1 MPGPSR
7 GTGSSPE
14 VAAAPG
20 RLSILLQ
27 ELVRAPGE
35 DLHRAWQK
43 RLAPGEIVA
52 RFEILRE
59 IGRGGFG
66 VVYEALDQQLGRSV
80 AFKTLRPART
90 SQELSA
96 DWIRNEAEAVARLDD
111 PAIVTLYDVG
121 TCDSGP
127 FLVEELLRGETLDVR
142 LRSGP
147 LPAREAVAIALD
159 IARGL
164 AHAHRRGVLHRDLK
178 PANVFLTDDGR
189 VKLLDFGLAHLLG
202 TRGVHGAGTPAYMA
216 PEQLRGEAIDAR
228 ADVFALGATLFEAVS
243 GMRPFEVREGRST
256 ALDQGPPPALPEGTP
271 APLATLLE
279 RCLSPAPAN
288 RPASGQAVVEELLA
302 VQRALDRPGQGGRN
316 ACLGSPVPSRR
327 LRLGVLLAG
336 VAALVAAGAYLVV
349 PRVRSTPDTAG
360 GATVSPALPSVAVLP
375 FADLSPGKDQE
386 YFADGVAE
394 EVLNALAQLED
405 LHVAGRTSSFS
416 FKGRRAT
423 VEEQLGRPFD
433 LQELHINLITLT
445 GHIDETDDEFSLS
458 WNH

>member
-1 MPGPSR
+1 MALCDPKPNESGSVPSR
-7 GTGSSPE
+7 PR
-14 VAAAPG
+14 PG
-20 RLSILLQ
+20 QLSALLQ
-27 ELVRAPGE
+27 DLVRTPRDELGDAWVHALRPGAVIGRFELV
-35 DLHRAWQK
+35 
-43 RLAPGEIVA
+43 
-52 RFEILRE
+52 RE

-228 ADVFALGATLFEAVS
+228 ADVFAGEQVRPARERGALGAEVGERRRGFGERRRGEVAEA
-243 GMRPFEVREGRST
+243 REAHHGFTST
-256 ALDQGPPPALPEGTP
+256 ARRGSGRGFFFGSLMAFPSPPSQGGGTM
-271 APLATLLE
+271 
-279 RCLSPAPAN
+279 S
-288 RPASGQAVVEELLA
+288 ASGQ
-302 VQRALDRPGQGGRN
+302 G
-316 ACLGSPVPSRR
+316 
-327 LRLGVLLAG
+327 
-336 VAALVAAGAYLVV
+336 
-349 PRVRSTPDTAG
+349 TAG
-360 GATVSPALPSVAVLP
+360 NFSGPAR
-375 FADLSPGKDQE
+375 FCGDLSAART
-386 YFADGVAE
+386 FSGVT
-394 EVLNALAQLED
+394 
-405 LHVAGRTSSFS
+405 GTSSTRMPSASCTASRGPSETF
-416 FKGRRAT
+416 GDDNAAT
-423 VEEQLGRPFD
+423 P
-433 LQELHINLITLT
+433 
-445 GHIDETDDEFSLS
+445 
-458 WNH
+458 